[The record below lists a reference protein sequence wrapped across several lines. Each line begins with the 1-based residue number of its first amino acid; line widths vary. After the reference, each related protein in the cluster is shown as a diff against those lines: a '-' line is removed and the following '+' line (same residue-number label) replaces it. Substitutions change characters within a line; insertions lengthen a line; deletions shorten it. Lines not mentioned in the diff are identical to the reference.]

1 MSAMNEVSARALA
14 PIGQEA
20 KPAADHHAFKA
31 AELVTDR
38 EKTTPSGS
46 KSRVPAA
53 PITGPLKSPAIRN

>member
-20 KPAADHHAFKA
+20 KPAADHRAFKV
-31 AELVTDR
+31 AEPVTDR
-38 EKTTPSGS
+38 QKTTPSGS

-53 PITGPLKSPAIRN
+53 PINWAPKIPSH